1 VDNFINSHEKPKA
14 AAGPPKDKMTLRIIL
29 LSRAPKKDKMT
40 LRITLIVK
48 APPRIH
54 VLKSIV
60 VYSRHYRMEFCGI
73 YPIFKSSERGKLDG
87 V

>member
-14 AAGPPKDKMTLRIIL
+14 AATAGPPLPQDKMTFRIIL

-48 APPRIH
+48 ASKGPQ
-54 VLKSIV
+54 
-60 VYSRHYRMEFCGI
+60 
-73 YPIFKSSERGKLDG
+73 ERERQDDFTNNSNCQGHPQESMFLNL
-87 V
+87 